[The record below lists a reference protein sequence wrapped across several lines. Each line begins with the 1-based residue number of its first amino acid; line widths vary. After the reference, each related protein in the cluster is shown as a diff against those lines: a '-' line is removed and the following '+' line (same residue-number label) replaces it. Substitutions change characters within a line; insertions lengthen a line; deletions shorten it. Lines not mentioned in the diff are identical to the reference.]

1 MEKQLEEAK
10 FIAEDTDRKYDEVI
24 LPTRFDVAQWAQELG
39 ADFEAGCLVNL
50 LIISQGLL
58 WRVALLDW
66 LLYDLVFHSYSA
78 GLEPEVECSRGI
90 DLPSD
95 V

>member
-10 FIAEDTDRKYDEVI
+10 FIAEDTDRKYDEVT
-24 LPTRFDVAQWAQELG
+24 PSTRFDVTQSAQELC

-66 LLYDLVFHSYSA
+66 LLYEPFSIIMVLVL
-78 GLEPEVECSRGI
+78 GLKSRV
-90 DLPSD
+90 LEA
-95 V
+95 